1 MTREKINRINELA
14 KKSKITGLTLKE
26 KEEQA
31 RLRNEYIS
39 DVRSN
44 FVKSI
49 ENVVVIDENGN
60 RHQVKKKA
68 DNINLQWI
76 GKLVIL

>member
-1 MTREKINRINELA
+1 MTKEKIDRINELA

-31 RLRNEYIS
+31 RLRSEYIS

-49 ENVVVIDENGN
+49 ENVVIIDENGN
-60 RHQVKKKA
+60 RRHVKKKI
-68 DNINLQWI
+68 NSINLQW
-76 GKLVIL
+76 L

>member
-1 MTREKINRINELA
+1 MTKEKINRINELA
-14 KKSKITGLTLKE
+14 KKSKVTGLTLKE

-68 DNINLQWI
+68 NNINLQ
-76 GKLVIL
+76 

>member
-1 MTREKINRINELA
+1 MTKEKIDRINELA

-31 RLRNEYIS
+31 RLRSEYIS

-49 ENVVVIDENGN
+49 ENVVIIDENGN
-60 RHQVKKKA
+60 RRHVKKKI
-68 DNINLQWI
+68 NSINLQ
-76 GKLVIL
+76 